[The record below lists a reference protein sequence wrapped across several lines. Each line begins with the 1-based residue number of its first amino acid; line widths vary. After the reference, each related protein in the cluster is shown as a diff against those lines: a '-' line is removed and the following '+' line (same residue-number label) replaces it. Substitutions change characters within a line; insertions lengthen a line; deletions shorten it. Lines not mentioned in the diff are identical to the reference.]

1 MLRDGVGELSEV
13 LSVLRSAS
21 SPYCHQ
27 VLAPDW
33 ATLRSHLHGRKG
45 ILTVSVLRVDSP
57 TARPLGL
64 VTAVQQTWRVPLAK
78 FPPKKRPDG
87 LTTIVATLGLILYA
101 VVSPFSSAPV
111 APPVHLSPV
120 PAPGS
125 TVYGNDISWPQCA
138 KSDGG
143 NGLPGPLDSSSFA
156 VLGLTDGGSFRANPC
171 LSRQV
176 ASVRTRHLWAGA
188 YAISTYPTDAE
199 LARYGGTG
207 TLTQRLRRV
216 GAAQARFNLD
226 TMARVGLQSP
236 MIWVDVEPSTRTP
249 WSAGAV
255 QNNAVIDGVIAGYKA
270 AGIRAG
276 LYSYNRSWKAIT
288 GARVLPGVPTWV
300 PVGHASKA
308 QAVAS
313 CAVASY
319 AGSKPWLTQWTDDV
333 YDYNLACPG
342 VTGRAARGNLL
353 TPYLNDRLTDGSR
366 GSAVVMLQR
375 HLGAPHP
382 DGVFGATTRARVI
395 AFQRA
400 HHLPANGI
408 VGSAEWRALGAGT
421 GTYTPPVRG
430 FMGTLFA
437 ST

>member
-1 MLRDGVGELSEV
+1 MS
-13 LSVLRSAS
+13 
-21 SPYCHQ
+21 
-27 VLAPDW
+27 
-33 ATLRSHLHGRKG
+33 
-45 ILTVSVLRVDSP
+45 ILRVDSP

-64 VTAVQQTWRVPLAK
+64 VTAIQQTRRVPLAK

-156 VLGLTDGGSFRANPC
+156 VLGLTNGGSFRANPC

-176 ASVRTRHLWAGA
+176 ASVRSRHLWAGA

-207 TLTQRLRRV
+207 TLTQQLRRV
-216 GAAQARFNLD
+216 GTAQAAFNLG

-249 WSAGAV
+249 WSAGAD
-255 QNNAVIDGVIAGYKA
+255 QNNAVIDGVIAGYQA

-276 LYSYNRSWKAIT
+276 IYSYDKAWKAIT
-288 GARVLPGVPTWV
+288 GARSVAGLPTWV
-300 PVGHASKA
+300 TVGLASKA
-308 QAVAS
+308 EAAAR
-313 CAVASY
+313 CAAASY
-319 AGSKPWLTQWTDDV
+319 AGGKPWLTQWTDDV
-333 YDYNLACPG
+333 YDYNLTCPG
-342 VTGRAARGNLL
+342 VTGQAARGNLL
-353 TPYLNDRLTDGSR
+353 TPYLNVRLASGSR

-375 HLGAPHP
+375 SLGAPAA
-382 DGVFGATTRARVI
+382 DGVFGPTTRASVI
-395 AFQRA
+395 AFQHA
-400 HHLPANGI
+400 HHLTVNGL
-408 VGSAEWRALGAGT
+408 VGNAEWRALGAGT
-421 GTYTPPVRG
+421 GTYTPPVPG